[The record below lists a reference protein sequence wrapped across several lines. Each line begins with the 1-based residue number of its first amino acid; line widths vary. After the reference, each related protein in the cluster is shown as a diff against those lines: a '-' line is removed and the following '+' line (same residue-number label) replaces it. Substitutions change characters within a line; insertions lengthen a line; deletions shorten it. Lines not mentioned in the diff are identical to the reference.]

1 MEGVMKALPHQSIKN
16 RYKRIESALTEK
28 TRRLWAASEAL
39 ELGFGG
45 VSAVSR
51 ATGIAPKTIT
61 RGIVEI
67 ESGGNKLPADK
78 QRAVGGGRK
87 KLTDKDPELQ
97 KALDKLIEPYTS
109 GDPMRPLR
117 WTCKSTQKLAD
128 ELSKGKRSISA
139 KSVARLLKKNNY
151 SLQSNRKRFEGKQH
165 ADRNEQFEYIAN
177 TVEAF
182 QSRKC
187 PVISVDAKKKE
198 LVGNYKNAGK
208 EWTPKGDPLEV
219 KAYDFIDKEKGK
231 VTPYGIYDTSHNVGW
246 VNVGIDHDTA
256 EFAVNSISLWWEKMG
271 EWTYPEAKEILI
283 LADGGGSNG
292 SRSRLWKKSLQEWS
306 DREGL
311 KIMVCHFP
319 PGTSKWNKI
328 EHRMFCHIT
337 RNWRGKPLLSHE
349 VVINLISST
358 STKKGLKITACLD
371 TRLYPTGI
379 KVSDEEMAGLSIKR
393 ADFHGEW
400 NYVISP
406 RV

>member
-1 MEGVMKALPHQSIKN
+1 MVRTDLTLGTEGML
-16 RYKRIESALTEK
+16 R
-28 TRRLWAASEAL
+28 
-39 ELGFGG
+39 G
-45 VSAVSR
+45 VVGETTL
-51 ATGIAPKTIT
+51 ATGVFHDSLLLNFSITTIRTIPK
-61 RGIVEI
+61 
-67 ESGGNKLPADK
+67 N
-78 QRAVGGGRK
+78 
-87 KLTDKDPELQ
+87 
-97 KALDKLIEPYTS
+97 
-109 GDPMRPLR
+109 
-117 WTCKSTQKLAD
+117 
-128 ELSKGKRSISA
+128 
-139 KSVARLLKKNNY
+139 NNY

-182 QSRKC
+182 QSRKR
-187 PVISVDAKKKE
+187 PVIPVDAKKKE

-246 VNVGIDHDTA
+246 VNVGIDYDTA

-319 PGTSKWNKI
+319 PGTSK
-328 EHRMFCHIT
+328 
-337 RNWRGKPLLSHE
+337 
-349 VVINLISST
+349 
-358 STKKGLKITACLD
+358 
-371 TRLYPTGI
+371 
-379 KVSDEEMAGLSIKR
+379 
-393 ADFHGEW
+393 
-400 NYVISP
+400 
-406 RV
+406 

>member
-1 MEGVMKALPHQSIKN
+1 MKALPHQSIKN
-16 RYKRIESALTEK
+16 RYNRIESALTEK
-28 TRRLWAASEAL
+28 TRRLWAASEAM

-51 ATGIAPKTIT
+51 ATGIAQKTIT
-61 RGIVEI
+61 KGIVEI
-67 ESGGNKLPADK
+67 ESGGSKLPTDK

-87 KLTDKDPELQ
+87 KLTDKDPALQ

-128 ELSKGKRSISA
+128 ELSQGKRSISA

-271 EWTYPEAKEILI
+271 EWTYPESKEILI

-349 VVINLISST
+349 VVINLINST

-371 TRLYPTGI
+371 TRSYPTGI
-379 KVSDEEMAGLSIKR
+379 KVSDEDMAGLSVER

>member
-1 MEGVMKALPHQSIKN
+1 MKALPSQSIKN
-16 RYKRIESALTEK
+16 RYERIESVLTEK
-28 TRRLWAASEAL
+28 TRRLWAASEAH
-39 ELGFGG
+39 ELGYGG

-51 ATGIAPKTIT
+51 ATGIAQNTIK
-61 RGIVEI
+61 RGVAEI
-67 ESGGNKLPADK
+67 RGGKKGMPINR
-78 QRAVGGGRK
+78 QRVAGGGRK
-87 KLTDKDPELQ
+87 KLTDKDPLLQ

-128 ELSKGKRSISA
+128 ELSKGKHRISA
-139 KSVARLLKKNNY
+139 KSVARLLKANNY
-151 SLQSNRKRFEGKQH
+151 SLQSNRKRFEGRQH
-165 ADRNEQFEYIAN
+165 EDRDKQFEYISN
-177 TVEAF
+177 TVESF
-182 QSRKC
+182 QSRGC

-198 LVGNYKNAGK
+198 LVGNYKNAGQ
-208 EWTPKGDPLEV
+208 EWAPQGNPLEV

-231 VTPYGIYDTSHNVGW
+231 VTPYGVYDTNHNVGW

-271 EWTYPEAKEILI
+271 EWTYAHSNEILI

-292 SRSRLWKKSLQEWS
+292 WRSRLWKKCLQEWA
-306 DREGL
+306 DQEGL
-311 KIMVCHFP
+311 TIMVCHFP

-349 VVINLISST
+349 VIINLIGST
-358 STKKGLKITACLD
+358 STEKGLKITAALD
-371 TRLYPTGI
+371 TRSYPTGI
-379 KVSDEEMAGLSIKR
+379 KVSDEELDQLSIEH

-406 RV
+406 RVC

>member
-1 MEGVMKALPHQSIKN
+1 VKALPHQAVKN
-16 RYKRIESALTEK
+16 RYERIDSVLTEK
-28 TRRLWAASEAL
+28 SRRLWAASEAL
-39 ELGFGG
+39 ELGYGG

-51 ATGIAPKTIT
+51 ATGIAQNTIK
-61 RGIVEI
+61 RGIEEI
-67 ESGGNKLPADK
+67 KGNGAELPSGK
-78 QRAVGGGRK
+78 QRAPGGGRK
-87 KLTDKDPELQ
+87 KLKDKDPQLQ
-97 KALDKLIEPYTS
+97 GELDKLIEPYTS

-117 WTCKSTQKLAD
+117 WTCKSTRKLAD
-128 ELSKGKRSISA
+128 ELSKGKRRISA
-139 KSVARLLKKNNY
+139 KSVARILKENNY

-165 ADRNEQFEYIAN
+165 EDRNAQFEYISN

-182 QSRKC
+182 QARGC

-198 LVGNYKNAGK
+198 LVGNYKNAGQ
-208 EWTPKGDPLEV
+208 EWTSKGSPMEV

-231 VTPYGIYDTSHNVGW
+231 VTPYGIYDTNHNVGW

-256 EFAVNSISLWWEKMG
+256 EFAVKSISGWWEHMG
-271 EWTYPEAKEILI
+271 EWSYPQAREILI

-292 SRSRLWKKSLQEWS
+292 SRSRLWKKCLQEWS

-349 VVINLISST
+349 VIINLIGST
-358 STKKGLKITACLD
+358 STEKGLKITACLD
-371 TRLYPTGI
+371 TGTYPTGI
-379 KVSDEEMAGLSIKR
+379 KVSDKEMAQLSIER
-393 ADFHGEW
+393 AEFHGEW
-400 NYVISP
+400 NYIITP
-406 RV
+406 RDR

>member
-1 MEGVMKALPHQSIKN
+1 MKRAMKALPHQSIKN
-16 RYKRIESALTEK
+16 RYNRIEPALTEK

-39 ELGFGG
+39 ELGYGG
-45 VSAVSR
+45 VSAISR

-87 KLTDKDPELQ
+87 KLTDKDPGLQ

-128 ELSKGKRSISA
+128 QLSKGKRSISA

-151 SLQSNRKRFEGKQH
+151 SLQSNSKRFEGKQH

-219 KAYDFIDKEKGK
+219 KAYDFIDKDKGK

-371 TRLYPTGI
+371 TRSYPTGI
-379 KVSDEEMAGLSIKR
+379 KVSDEDMAGLSIER

>member
-1 MEGVMKALPHQSIKN
+1 MKRAMKALPHQSIKN
-16 RYKRIESALTEK
+16 RYNRIEPALTEK

-39 ELGFGG
+39 ELGYGG
-45 VSAVSR
+45 VSAISR

-87 KLTDKDPELQ
+87 KLTDKDPGLQ

-128 ELSKGKRSISA
+128 QLSKGKRSISA

-151 SLQSNRKRFEGKQH
+151 SLQSNSKRFEGKQH

-219 KAYDFIDKEKGK
+219 KAYDFIDKDKGK

-271 EWTYPEAKEILI
+271 EWIYPEAKEILI

-371 TRLYPTGI
+371 TRSYPTGI
-379 KVSDEEMAGLSIKR
+379 KVSDEDMAGLSIER
-393 ADFHGEW
+393 AGFHGEW

>member
-1 MEGVMKALPHQSIKN
+1 MKRAMKALPHQSIKN
-16 RYKRIESALTEK
+16 RYNRIEPALTEK

-39 ELGFGG
+39 ELGYGG
-45 VSAVSR
+45 VSAISR
-51 ATGIAPKTIT
+51 ATGIAPKTIM

-78 QRAVGGGRK
+78 QRSVGGGRK
-87 KLTDKDPELQ
+87 KLTDKDPGLQ

-128 ELSKGKRSISA
+128 QLSKGKRSISA

-151 SLQSNRKRFEGKQH
+151 SLQSNSKRFEGKQH

-219 KAYDFIDKEKGK
+219 KAYDFIDKDKGK

-358 STKKGLKITACLD
+358 STKK
-371 TRLYPTGI
+371 
-379 KVSDEEMAGLSIKR
+379 V
-393 ADFHGEW
+393 
-400 NYVISP
+400 
-406 RV
+406 